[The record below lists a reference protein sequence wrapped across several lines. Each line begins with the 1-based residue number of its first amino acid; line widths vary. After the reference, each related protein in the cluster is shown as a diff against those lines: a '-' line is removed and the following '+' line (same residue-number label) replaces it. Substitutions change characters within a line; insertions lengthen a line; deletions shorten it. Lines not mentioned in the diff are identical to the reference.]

1 MRAKADSSLSAKGL
15 STNDVTK
22 AFKGDFVLAGV
33 APSPASN
40 DSAGGSSSKQPAIYF
55 IATINDL
62 GAFMKVAGKLN
73 LAKPSSPDSPSTG
86 GFLGKLKSDYTLRDN
101 ILVISANKQLTDG
114 YFDNPNRRNTTLIS
128 DPVRDNPFSLA
139 IDVKAVAA
147 YLQGMSSG
155 DPSPKTQQLLHILN
169 ALDQVTFAGG
179 GLKGTKVESYFELKM
194 ADPSENSL
202 RSIFKLLH

>member
-1 MRAKADSSLSAKGL
+1 MKTPPMTIEKVNELLKQGEGIEIEFKTARFDLNKDVFDS
-15 STNDVTK
+15 
-22 AFKGDFVLAGV
+22 
-33 APSPASN
+33 
-40 DSAGGSSSKQPAIYF
+40 IC
-55 IATINDL
+55 
-62 GAFMKVAGKLN
+62 
-73 LAKPSSPDSPSTG
+73 
-86 GFLGKLKSDYTLRDN
+86 GFLNRKGGHLLFGVNDN
-101 ILVISANKQLTDG
+101 REVEGVVEPCIPEMINNLVISANKQLTDG

-202 RSIFKLLH
+202 RSMFKLLH